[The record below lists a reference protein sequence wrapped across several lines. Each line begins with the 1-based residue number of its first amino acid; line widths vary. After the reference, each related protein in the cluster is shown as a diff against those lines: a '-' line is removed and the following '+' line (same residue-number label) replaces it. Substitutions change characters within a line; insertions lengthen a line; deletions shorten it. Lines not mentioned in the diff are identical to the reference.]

1 MATTLTQ
8 LAVEDLLAIRRVC
21 EDEWTR
27 VGLKA
32 DWDGMVSLLT
42 DDVVFLPP
50 DLPILQG
57 KEAVRVWLDG
67 FPPIKAFKS
76 KEEHTEGRGD
86 LAWSRGTFEMTVE
99 PDPGSLVTMKG
110 KWTVTLRKESDGRWL
125 VASDTWN
132 TDHPLS
138 AA

>member
-1 MATTLTQ
+1 MTTMLTP
-8 LAVEDLLAIRRVC
+8 LVAEDILAIRRVC

-27 VGLKA
+27 VIRKA
-32 DWDGMVSLLT
+32 DWDGMASLLT

-50 DLPILQG
+50 DQPIVLG
-57 KEAVRVWLDG
+57 KKAVRVWLES
-67 FPPIKAFKS
+67 FPPIKTFTD

-86 LAWSRGTFEMTVE
+86 FAWSRGTFEMTVE
-99 PDPGSLVTMKG
+99 PNPGNRVAMKG
-110 KWTVTLRKESDGRWL
+110 KWTATFRKQSDGRWL